1 MGKLEYFYGTMA
13 SAKSGKLLM
22 TCHQYTNCGAQCIL
36 LKSSIDTRDTDGY
49 INSRAVQSKPCLLIH
64 PDTDI
69 IKLVTPLLKKE
80 SSYICVLVD
89 EVQFLEP
96 SQIEQLWQLTRFTDY
111 HLDVQCYGLKTTYT
125 NELFEA
131 SKKLL
136 ILADN
141 IQCLTSMCSYCH
153 SEATTHLRIV
163 DGTPIKEGHINI
175 IGDVNKSKE
184 FYKSVCQNCYHNPPE
199 NL

>member
-1 MGKLEYFYGTMA
+1 MGKLQYFYGTMA

-22 TCHQYTNCGAQCIL
+22 TCHQYMNCGAQCIL
-36 LKSSIDTRDTDGY
+36 LKSSLDTRDTEGH
-49 INSRAVQSKPCLLIH
+49 INSRAVKSKPCLLIH

-69 IKLVTPLLKKE
+69 IELVTPLLKKE
-80 SSYICVLVD
+80 SSYICILVD

-96 SQIEQLWQLTRFTDY
+96 IQIEQLWQLTRYEDY
-111 HLDVQCYGLKTTYT
+111 FIDVQCYGLKTTYT

-136 ILADN
+136 IMADN
-141 IQCLTSMCSYCH
+141 IECLPSMCSYCH
-153 SEATTHLRIV
+153 NEATTHLRIV
-163 DGTPIKEGHINI
+163 NGVPIKKGHFNI
-175 IGDVNKSKE
+175 IGDVNKTKE
-184 FYKSVCQNCYHNPPE
+184 YYKSVCQNCYHNPPE